1 VFVSLL
7 YSASLSWLA
16 APLPRTRRKSRHPA
30 TTHKPR
36 WRKPSALEKELFMK
50 SRWPYFLV
58 VFTALLAPA
67 AHAQFG
73 SGIVYDPTQSA
84 HAIQQLSQGEQELQK
99 WAQELQKWE
108 QHLQKEEQ
116 IYTTAYQTMNQVIAA
131 YNLAYQMSRMPQNLA
146 ARYKSDFSQW
156 TRLSNSSSS
165 GSNTSGITSAWLNAL
180 DLGNPTRAASA
191 YSGAVIQVQSYPS
204 SRLSALDST
213 TQATVQNQYASSEI
227 GQSNV
232 TNLLSTL
239 GTIRSD
245 SQTFQQKLA
254 NLESDTYSTDS
265 SQQTEVGVLAK
276 INTATMLQ
284 IHSQQDTNQ
293 ILAAAAAQ
301 QALDAKEK
309 LDERNRLIN
318 QAIYFQQ
325 NFPTTMQNV
334 TGGVSNSIRSISLSP
349 TGR

>member
-1 VFVSLL
+1 
-7 YSASLSWLA
+7 
-16 APLPRTRRKSRHPA
+16 
-30 TTHKPR
+30 
-36 WRKPSALEKELFMK
+36 MK
-50 SRWPYFLV
+50 SGKLFLSVLALLV
-58 VFTALLAPA
+58 VLGTQA

-84 HAIQQLSQGEQELQK
+84 HAIQQLSQGEQELQH
-99 WAQELQKWE
+99 WATELQNWE

-156 TRLSNSSSS
+156 TNLSNSSLA

-191 YSGAVIQVQSYPS
+191 YSGAVIQVKSGSLS
-204 SRLSALDST
+204 SQDST
-213 TQATVQNQYASSEI
+213 TQATIQNQYASSQI

-265 SQQTEVGVLAK
+265 SLQTEVGVLAK
-276 INTATMLQ
+276 INAATMLQ

-318 QAIYFQQ
+318 QAIDFQQ
-325 NFPTTMQNV
+325 NFSTTMQNV
-334 TGGVSNSIRSISLSP
+334 TGGVSDSIHSISLSP
-349 TGR
+349 TGK

>member
-1 VFVSLL
+1 MRSHKMFV
-7 YSASLSWLA
+7 AALA
-16 APLPRTRRKSRHPA
+16 FIVMLGAQ
-30 TTHKPR
+30 
-36 WRKPSALEKELFMK
+36 
-50 SRWPYFLV
+50 
-58 VFTALLAPA
+58 A

-84 HAIQQLSQGEQELQK
+84 HAIVQIQQGVQGLQT
-99 WAQELQKWE
+99 A
-108 QHLQKEEQ
+108 EQ
-116 IYTTAYQTMNQVIAA
+116 IYTTAYRTMNQVIAA

-146 ARYKSDFSQW
+146 ARYQSDFSPW
-156 TRLSNSSSS
+156 TTFSNP
-165 GSNTSGITSAWLNAL
+165 GLAASNTSGITSAWFNAL
-180 DLGNPTRAASA
+180 DLGNPARAASA
-191 YSGAVIQVQSYPS
+191 YSGAVIQAQSYPS
-204 SRLSALDST
+204 SSLSAMDST
-213 TQATVQNQYASSEI
+213 TQAVVQNQYASSEI
-227 GQSNV
+227 GQANV

-254 NLESDTYSTDS
+254 NLESDTYSTDP

-284 IHSQQDTNQ
+284 IHSQQDANQ

-318 QAIYFQQ
+318 QSIYFQQ
-325 NFPTTMQNV
+325 NFSNVMQQT
-334 TGGVSNSIRSISLSP
+334 TGGISDAIQSISLSP
-349 TGR
+349 IGR

>member
-1 VFVSLL
+1 MKLRLPSL
-7 YSASLSWLA
+7 
-16 APLPRTRRKSRHPA
+16 
-30 TTHKPR
+30 
-36 WRKPSALEKELFMK
+36 
-50 SRWPYFLV
+50 FLV
-58 VFTALLAPA
+58 VTALLMPA

-73 SGIVYDPTQSA
+73 SGIVFDPTQSA
-84 HAIQQLSQGEQELQK
+84 HAIQQIEQGIQGLQT
-99 WAQELQKWE
+99 A
-108 QHLQKEEQ
+108 EQ

-146 ARYKSDFSQW
+146 ARYQSDFSKW
-156 TRLSNSSSS
+156 TSFSSASAPDTY
-165 GSNTSGITSAWLNAL
+165 GNTTAWINAL

-191 YSGAVIQVQSYPS
+191 YSGAVVQVKSYPS
-204 SRLSALDST
+204 SSLSAQDST
-213 TQATVQNQYASSEI
+213 TQATIQNQYASSEI
-227 GQSNV
+227 GQANV

-245 SQTFQQKLA
+245 SQTFQQKFA
-254 NLESDTYSTDS
+254 NLESDTYSTDP

-284 IHSQQDTNQ
+284 VHSQQDANQ

-318 QAIYFQQ
+318 QAIDFQQ
-325 NFPTTMQNV
+325 NFANVMQQTTS
-334 TGGVSNSIRSISLSP
+334 GISNALQSISLSP
-349 TGR
+349 SGR

>member
-1 VFVSLL
+1 
-7 YSASLSWLA
+7 
-16 APLPRTRRKSRHPA
+16 
-30 TTHKPR
+30 
-36 WRKPSALEKELFMK
+36 MK
-50 SRWPYFLV
+50 SRLPYFLV
-58 VFTALLAPA
+58 VLTALLVPA

-99 WAQELQKWE
+99 WATELQNWE

-156 TRLSNSSSS
+156 TNLSNSSLA

-191 YSGAVIQVQSYPS
+191 YSGAVIQVKSGSLTSPN
-204 SRLSALDST
+204 ST
-213 TQATVQNQYASSEI
+213 TQATIQNQYASSEI

-265 SQQTEVGVLAK
+265 SLQTEVGVLAK
-276 INTATMLQ
+276 INAATMLQ

-318 QAIYFQQ
+318 QAIDFQQ
-325 NFPTTMQNV
+325 NFANTMQNV
-334 TGGVSNSIRSISLSP
+334 TTGVSTSIHSISLSLN
-349 TGR
+349 GK

>member
-1 VFVSLL
+1 MKLRLPSL
-7 YSASLSWLA
+7 
-16 APLPRTRRKSRHPA
+16 
-30 TTHKPR
+30 
-36 WRKPSALEKELFMK
+36 
-50 SRWPYFLV
+50 FLV
-58 VFTALLAPA
+58 VTALLMPA

-73 SGIVYDPTQSA
+73 SGIVFDPTQSA
-84 HAIQQLSQGEQELQK
+84 HAIEQIEQGVQGLQT
-99 WAQELQKWE
+99 A
-108 QHLQKEEQ
+108 EQ
-116 IYTTAYQTMNQVIAA
+116 IYTTTYKTLNQVIAA

-156 TRLSNSSSS
+156 TNLSNPSLA

-191 YSGAVIQVQSYPS
+191 YSGAVIQVKSGSLS
-204 SRLSALDST
+204 SQDST
-213 TQATVQNQYASSEI
+213 TQATIQNQYASSEI
-227 GQSNV
+227 GQTNV

-254 NLESDTYSTDS
+254 NLESDTYSTDP

-284 IHSQQDTNQ
+284 VHSQQDANQ
-293 ILAAAAAQ
+293 ILAATAAQ

-325 NFPTTMQNV
+325 NFTTTMQNV
-334 TGGVSNSIRSISLSP
+334 TGGVSNSIHAISLRP
-349 TGR
+349 AGR

>member
-1 VFVSLL
+1 
-7 YSASLSWLA
+7 
-16 APLPRTRRKSRHPA
+16 
-30 TTHKPR
+30 
-36 WRKPSALEKELFMK
+36 MK
-50 SRWPYFLV
+50 SGKLFLSV
-58 VFTALLAPA
+58 LALLVALGTQA

-84 HAIQQLSQGEQELQK
+84 HAIQQLSQGEQELQH
-99 WAQELQKWE
+99 WATELQNWE

-156 TRLSNSSSS
+156 TNLSNSSLA

-191 YSGAVIQVQSYPS
+191 YSGAVIQVKSGSLS
-204 SRLSALDST
+204 SQDST
-213 TQATVQNQYASSEI
+213 TQATIQNQYASSQI

-265 SQQTEVGVLAK
+265 SLQTEVGVLAK
-276 INTATMLQ
+276 INAATMLQ

-318 QAIYFQQ
+318 QAIDFQQ
-325 NFPTTMQNV
+325 NFSTTMQNI
-334 TGGVSNSIRSISLSP
+334 TGGVSDSIHAISLSP
-349 TGR
+349 TGK

>member
-1 VFVSLL
+1 
-7 YSASLSWLA
+7 
-16 APLPRTRRKSRHPA
+16 
-30 TTHKPR
+30 
-36 WRKPSALEKELFMK
+36 MK
-50 SRWPYFLV
+50 SGKSFLSVLALLV
-58 VFTALLAPA
+58 VLGTQA

-84 HAIQQLSQGEQELQK
+84 HAIQQLSQGEQELQH
-99 WAQELQKWE
+99 WATELQNWE

-156 TRLSNSSSS
+156 ANLSNPSLA
-165 GSNTSGITSAWLNAL
+165 GSNTSGITSAWLTAL

-191 YSGAVIQVQSYPS
+191 YSGAVIQVKSGSLS
-204 SRLSALDST
+204 SQDST
-213 TQATVQNQYASSEI
+213 TQATIQNQYASSQI

-265 SQQTEVGVLAK
+265 SLQTEVGVLAK
-276 INTATMLQ
+276 INAATMLQ

-318 QAIYFQQ
+318 QAIDFQQ
-325 NFPTTMQNV
+325 NFSTTMQNV
-334 TGGVSNSIRSISLSP
+334 TGGVSDSIHAISLSP
-349 TGR
+349 TGK

>member
-1 VFVSLL
+1 
-7 YSASLSWLA
+7 
-16 APLPRTRRKSRHPA
+16 
-30 TTHKPR
+30 
-36 WRKPSALEKELFMK
+36 MK
-50 SRWPYFLV
+50 SRLPYFFV
-58 VFTALLAPA
+58 VLTALLAPA

-84 HAIQQLSQGEQELQK
+84 HAIQQLSQGEQELQH
-99 WAQELQKWE
+99 WATELQNWE

-131 YNLAYQMSRMPQNLA
+131 YNLAYQMSRMPQNLE
-146 ARYKSDFSQW
+146 ARYKSDFSKW
-156 TRLSNSSSS
+156 TNISNSSLAS
-165 GSNTSGITSAWLNAL
+165 SNTSGIASAWLNAL

-204 SRLSALDST
+204 SSLSAMDST
-213 TQATVQNQYASSEI
+213 TQAVVQNQYTSSEI
-227 GQSNV
+227 GQANV

-254 NLESDTYSTDS
+254 NLESDTYSTDP
-265 SQQTEVGVLAK
+265 SQQTEVGVLGK

-284 IHSQQDTNQ
+284 IHSQQDANQ

-301 QALDAKEK
+301 QALDAKEQ

-325 NFPTTMQNV
+325 NFSNVMQQT
-334 TGGVSNSIRSISLSP
+334 TGGISDAIQSISLSP
-349 TGR
+349 SGR

>member
-1 VFVSLL
+1 MRSHKLFVS
-7 YSASLSWLA
+7 ALA
-16 APLPRTRRKSRHPA
+16 I
-30 TTHKPR
+30 
-36 WRKPSALEKELFMK
+36 
-50 SRWPYFLV
+50 V
-58 VFTALLAPA
+58 VMLGTQA

-156 TRLSNSSSS
+156 TNLSNSSLA

-191 YSGAVIQVQSYPS
+191 YIGAVIQVKSGSLS
-204 SRLSALDST
+204 SPNST
-213 TQATVQNQYASSEI
+213 TQATIQNQYASSQI

-265 SQQTEVGVLAK
+265 SLQTEVGVLAK
-276 INTATMLQ
+276 INAATMLQ

-301 QALDAKEK
+301 QALDAK
-309 LDERNRLIN
+309 
-318 QAIYFQQ
+318 
-325 NFPTTMQNV
+325 
-334 TGGVSNSIRSISLSP
+334 
-349 TGR
+349 

>member
-1 VFVSLL
+1 MKSSKSLL
-7 YSASLSWLA
+7 LILA
-16 APLPRTRRKSRHPA
+16 LAVA
-30 TTHKPR
+30 
-36 WRKPSALEKELFMK
+36 
-50 SRWPYFLV
+50 
-58 VFTALLAPA
+58 LAPM

-84 HAIQQLSQGEQELQK
+84 HAIQQLSQGEQELQH
-99 WAQELQKWE
+99 WATELQNWE

-131 YNLAYQMSRMPQNLA
+131 YNLAYQMSRMPQNLE
-146 ARYKSDFSQW
+146 ARYKSDFSKW
-156 TRLSNSSSS
+156 TNISNP
-165 GSNTSGITSAWLNAL
+165 GLTASNTSGITSAWLNAL

-204 SRLSALDST
+204 SGLSAMDST
-213 TQATVQNQYASSEI
+213 TQAVVQNQYASSEI
-227 GQSNV
+227 GQANV

-254 NLESDTYSTDS
+254 NLESDTYSADP

-276 INTATMLQ
+276 INSATMLQ

-325 NFPTTMQNV
+325 NFSNVMQQT
-334 TGGVSNSIRSISLSP
+334 TGGITDAIQSISLGPS
-349 TGR
+349 GR

>member
-1 VFVSLL
+1 MKAAKIPAFLFGLL
-7 YSASLSWLA
+7 
-16 APLPRTRRKSRHPA
+16 
-30 TTHKPR
+30 
-36 WRKPSALEKELFMK
+36 
-50 SRWPYFLV
+50 
-58 VFTALLAPA
+58 TALAPA

-84 HAIQQLSQGEQELQK
+84 HAITQISQAEQQLQK
-99 WAQELQKWE
+99 WSTELQNWE

-156 TRLSNSSSS
+156 TNLTNPSLSV
-165 GSNTSGITSAWLNAL
+165 SNTSGITSAWLNAL

-191 YSGAVIQVQSYPS
+191 YSGAVIQVQTYPS
-204 SRLSALDST
+204 GSLSALDAT
-213 TQATVQNQYASSEI
+213 TQAIVQNQYASSEI
-227 GQSNV
+227 GQANV

-245 SQTFQQKLA
+245 SQAFQQKLA
-254 NLESDTYSTDS
+254 NLESDTYSTDP

-276 INTATMLQ
+276 INAATMLQ

-293 ILAAAAAQ
+293 ILAATAAQ
-301 QALDAKEK
+301 QALDEKEK

-318 QAIYFQQ
+318 HAVYFQQ
-325 NFPTTMQNV
+325 NFPTTMQNI
-334 TGGVSNSIRSISLSP
+334 TGGVSNSMHAISLST
-349 TGR
+349 TGQ

>member
-1 VFVSLL
+1 MKSSKSLL
-7 YSASLSWLA
+7 SIFVLA
-16 APLPRTRRKSRHPA
+16 IA
-30 TTHKPR
+30 
-36 WRKPSALEKELFMK
+36 
-50 SRWPYFLV
+50 
-58 VFTALLAPA
+58 LAPA

-73 SGIVYDPTQSA
+73 SGIVYDPTQGA
-84 HAIQQLSQGEQELQK
+84 HAIVQIEQGVQGLQT
-99 WAQELQKWE
+99 A
-108 QHLQKEEQ
+108 EQ
-116 IYTTAYQTMNQVIAA
+116 IYTTAYRTMNQVIAT

-146 ARYKSDFSQW
+146 SRYKSDFAMW
-156 TRLSNSSSS
+156 TNFSSASAHDTY
-165 GSNTSGITSAWLNAL
+165 GNTTAWINAL

-191 YSGAVIQVQSYPS
+191 YNGAVIQVQSYPS
-204 SRLSALDST
+204 GRLSALDST

-227 GQSNV
+227 GQATLTSS
-232 TNLLSTL
+232 LSTL

-245 SQTFQQKLA
+245 SQVFAQKLA
-254 NLESDTYSTDS
+254 NLESDTYSTDP

-276 INTATMLQ
+276 INSATMLQ

-325 NFPTTMQNV
+325 NFSTTMQNV
-334 TGGVSNSIRSISLSP
+334 TGGVSDSIHAISLSP
-349 TGR
+349 SGR

>member
-1 VFVSLL
+1 
-7 YSASLSWLA
+7 
-16 APLPRTRRKSRHPA
+16 
-30 TTHKPR
+30 
-36 WRKPSALEKELFMK
+36 MK
-50 SRWPYFLV
+50 SSKFLLLIL
-58 VFTALLAPA
+58 ALAIALAPA

-84 HAIQQLSQGEQELQK
+84 HAIQQISQGESQLQK
-99 WAQELQKWE
+99 WAQELQNWE

-116 IYTTAYQTMNQVIAA
+116 IYTTAYTTMNQVIAA
-131 YNLAYQMSRMPQNLA
+131 YNLAYQMSRMPQNLE
-146 ARYKSDFSQW
+146 ARYKSDFSKW
-156 TRLSNSSSS
+156 TNISNPSLASS
-165 GSNTSGITSAWLNAL
+165 NASGITSAWLNAL

-204 SRLSALDST
+204 SSLSAMDST
-213 TQATVQNQYASSEI
+213 TQAVIQNQYASSEI
-227 GQSNV
+227 GQANV

-254 NLESDTYSTDS
+254 NLESDTYSTDP
-265 SQQTEVGVLAK
+265 SQQSSNALLGK
-276 INTATMLQ
+276 ISSATMLQ

-293 ILAAAAAQ
+293 VLAAAAAQ

-325 NFPTTMQNV
+325 NFSNVMQQT
-334 TGGVSNSIRSISLSP
+334 TGGITDAIQSISLSP
-349 TGR
+349 AGR